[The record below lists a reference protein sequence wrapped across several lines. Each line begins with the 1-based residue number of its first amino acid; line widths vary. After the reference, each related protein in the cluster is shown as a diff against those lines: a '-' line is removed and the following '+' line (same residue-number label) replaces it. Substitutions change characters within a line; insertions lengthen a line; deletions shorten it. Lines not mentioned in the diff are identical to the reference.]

1 MGQQQSIN
9 SSREPPQSHTI
20 YKELNKNQK
29 IVLLSSYVLLIVIF
43 AYIVWGGSSLKFLK
57 KLKKLKRS
65 KK

>member
-1 MGQQQSIN
+1 MGQQQSS

-29 IVLLSSYVLLIVIF
+29 IVLLASYVLLIVIF
-43 AYIVWGGSSLKFLK
+43 AYIVWGSSSLKFLK
-57 KLKKLKRS
+57 KLKRKG